1 MKYLL
6 FRHTLHFCKDRH
18 IASLVCTRKEESIAE
33 ASSELVSGKNMYT
46 YTIPCALCRHAHVG
60 RRCVRESSVFSAA
73 CRCAVFRARKYTQE
87 QCKRAKEVLFN
98 YRAARGKS
106 KATVLRLISL
116 FFRWNWHEGKLDESL
131 PKVMVDRMPIL
142 YVTAVTSKDKK
153 NRTAEFG
160 QYEPYDCPVY
170 KYPKR
175 TDNYLVFR
183 VNLRTEVPP
192 SHWKLRGTALLCST
206 E

>member
-1 MKYLL
+1 MFDMRVPKKWLRDPSGAEISWISPTL
-6 FRHTLHFCKDRH
+6 GKWFSGMQQRVEQLNAWLQNGRPKSFWLNGFFNPQGFLTGMMQEVTRQHKKDQWGLDDVVLHTEVKGYDYEK
-18 IASLVCTRKEESIAE
+18 V
-33 ASSELVSGKNMYT
+33 
-46 YTIPCALCRHAHVG
+46 
-60 RRCVRESSVFSAA
+60 
-73 CRCAVFRARKYTQE
+73 
-87 QCKRAKEVLFN
+87 KEVPDEGVNIHGL
-98 YRAARGKS
+98 YIEGS
-106 KATVLRLISL
+106 
-116 FFRWNWHEGKLDESL
+116 RWNWHEGKLDESL

-153 NRTAEFG
+153 SRSSDYG

-183 VNLRTEVPP
+183 VDLRTEVQA